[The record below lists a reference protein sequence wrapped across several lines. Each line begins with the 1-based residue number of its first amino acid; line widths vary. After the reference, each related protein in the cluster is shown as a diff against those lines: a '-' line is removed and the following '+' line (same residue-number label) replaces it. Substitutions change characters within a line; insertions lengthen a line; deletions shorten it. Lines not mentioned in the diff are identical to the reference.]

1 MKCYSVELTQVPGY
15 HEVDS
20 SGFDPS
26 VGADG
31 RHGGGRD
38 HRHLVVPK
46 QHFKLSAVETRW
58 HRRALNWFCLEMI
71 RIFAQK

>member
-31 RHGGGRD
+31 RHGHAGQECDRVAQGD
-38 HRHLVVPK
+38 DDESLNKASFTNDPSHSQE
-46 QHFKLSAVETRW
+46 QHNAPE
-58 HRRALNWFCLEMI
+58 
-71 RIFAQK
+71 